1 MNVSPTMEDHTI
13 RLDGCRV
20 HYTERPRG
28 EDALALVGINGL
40 LGGGDSFWSVI
51 EGVPAPVRVILPD
64 LPGCGD
70 SEPLPEEHTV
80 TAYTAW
86 LERFCAAL
94 GLDRLVLT
102 SVATGAPIT
111 IRYALAH
118 PDRVAGLIFHL
129 PMLGRIAV
137 PWQAR
142 PLVAYAL
149 RVPPLRALV
158 DTLRQTHGVLE
169 RIIETEPPNAVPE
182 LAARDIAHKRQ
193 GDLRAAGDLLH
204 DLMLMDSRREL
215 ARLRV
220 PMLFLAAEH
229 DAFSPLS
236 LLEALCRNRPE
247 RRLYVEVGA
256 PHSWNDTFIDNM
268 NTEIA
273 AFLTPLLADAA
284 ARRSGVRD
292 QGSAIG
298 DQAAPPPP
306 STLTSPAGSEP
317 G

>member
-1 MNVSPTMEDHTI
+1 MNVSPEVEDHTI
-13 RLDGCRV
+13 RLDGGQV
-20 HYTERPRG
+20 HYTERPG
-28 EDALALVGINGL
+28 GGDALAFVGVNGL

-51 EGVPAPVRVILPD
+51 EGVPSEVRVVLPD

-70 SEPLPEEHTV
+70 SDPLPEEHTI

-86 LERFCAAL
+86 LERFRAAL
-94 GLDRLVLT
+94 GLKRMVLS

-142 PLVAYAL
+142 PLIAYAL
-149 RVPPLRALV
+149 RVPPLRALTG
-158 DTLRQTHGVLE
+158 TLLRTPGVLE
-169 RIIETEPPNAVPE
+169 RIIETEPPHAVPE

-229 DAFSPLS
+229 DAYSPLS
-236 LLEALCRNRPE
+236 LLENLTRRRPE

-256 PHSWNDTFIDNM
+256 PHSWNDTFIDHM
-268 NTEIA
+268 NAEIA
-273 AFLTPLLADAA
+273 AFIAPLLDQAQQQAGDSTQG
-284 ARRSGVRD
+284 SGIGD
-292 QGSAIG
+292 QGSGIES
-298 DQAAPPPP
+298 PPPEA
-306 STLTSPAGSEP
+306 SL
-317 G
+317 

>member
-13 RLDGCRV
+13 RLDGSRV
-20 HYTERPRG
+20 HYTERPG
-28 EDALALVGINGL
+28 GGDALALVGVNGL

-51 EGVPAPVRVILPD
+51 AGVPPEVRVILPD

-70 SEPLPEEHTV
+70 SDSLPEEHTV

-86 LERFCAAL
+86 LERFRAAL
-94 GLDRLVLT
+94 GLERLVLT

-149 RVPPLRALV
+149 RVPPLRALT

-229 DAFSPLS
+229 DPFSPLP
-236 LLEALCRNRPE
+236 LLERLCRNRPE

-256 PHSWNDTFIDNM
+256 PHSWNDTFIDHM

-273 AFLTPLLADAA
+273 AFLAPLLAEAEGQG
-284 ARRSGVRD
+284 SGIRD
-292 QGSAIG
+292 QGAK
-298 DQAAPPPP
+298 
-306 STLTSPAGSEP
+306 AGEQRAEV
-317 G
+317 GF